1 MTPKQLKKLAN
12 QLNQQEWIQALFES
26 GNVFVVGGSVRDA
39 FLQFPIKDV
48 DLIVEGISLEDIK
61 EILSYF
67 GKVDIVGE
75 SFSVIK
81 FSPKEYTGEP
91 FDIAVPRIDKKTG
104 KGHKGF
110 KIITDGVSIE
120 EDLKRRDFT
129 INSIAFDLLNK
140 EIVDPFNGV
149 KDIIDETIKA
159 TDLNA
164 FIEDPLRIIRGIQFA
179 SRFNFKIEPNT
190 LKLMREH
197 SYLIKEISGERIFE
211 ELQKI
216 ITKQGSTQ
224 VALNLLNKTGVDKAL
239 FDKEMILYDEL
250 DNLDG
255 LSFYYVLGLLGDVNP
270 AEFVKRRLK
279 GDNKIEKGVR
289 TLDYIFTQLPKIK
302 GDEEELRLMLF
313 KAFKNSREVMDAIVL
328 PPEVDD
334 IVLEMRLK
342 KIPMIEE
349 DIVIGGDD
357 IKNIG
362 NIEEGPEIGKIKN
375 RILRDA
381 LMNKFNWKD
390 RNASI
395 NYLSNILF

>member
-302 GDEEELRLMLF
+302 EDEEELRLMLF

-349 DIVIGGDD
+349 DIAIGGDD